1 MPLDT
6 RDMPPQIPGVRG
18 LAPEGSCNHHEQT
31 KGIQKCFLNQQLT
44 ILKTVAQTR
53 RAYRVEHN
61 RRTERRLS
69 SVVSVTRLEIVGGF
83 TACVTLYGLLTHTQL
98 RKLAL
103 ENRVGVSLV

>member
-44 ILKTVAQTR
+44 ILKTVAQTD
-53 RAYRVEHN
+53 AP
-61 RRTERRLS
+61 
-69 SVVSVTRLEIVGGF
+69 
-83 TACVTLYGLLTHTQL
+83 
-98 RKLAL
+98 
-103 ENRVGVSLV
+103 